1 MLLPR
6 IAKPQK
12 IEENGKEDKEQQKIP
27 ELIRV
32 ESRILRHNLVDGE
45 IPRLIPDLDLH
56 PLLGRAKPKGCLCRF
71 LPSRKRNPCCHSAA
85 LSCCGIRVHLLRQN
99 HHRLI
104 PILRCLIGNRDRI
117 GSSGKGM
124 PHGLHH
130 RALLP
135 FRALLCNPEGTV
147 RVGDRH
153 SVLPALRRQ
162 DTGIP
167 VVALGITVR
176 IGCIGY
182 IVDSAAVPDGLLA
195 LPVLL
200 HPVAADQAHNKDE
213 QQKPCCHPDFSSLF
227 LRFFSHLIFSLF
239 SASAPDSGSCADGMI
254 IPRML

>member
-12 IEENGKEDKEQQKIP
+12 IEENGKEDKEQQEIP

-32 ESRILRHNLVDGE
+32 KPRILRHNFLDGE
-45 IPRLIPDLDLH
+45 VPRLIPDLDVH
-56 PLLGRAKPKGCLCRF
+56 PLLCRAKPEGDLCRF
-71 LPSRKRNPCCHSAA
+71 LPRWKCDPCCHSAA
-85 LSCCGIRVHLLRQN
+85 LPCYGIRVHLLRQN

-104 PILRCLIGNRDRI
+104 PILGCLIGDRDRI
-117 GSSGKGM
+117 GSSGEGM

-153 SVLPALRRQ
+153 PVLPALRRQ

-176 IGCIGY
+176 ILRIGDM
-182 IVDSAAVPDGLLA
+182 VDTAAVPDGLLV
-195 LPVLL
+195 LPVLF
-200 HPVAADQAHNKDE
+200 HPAAADKTHDKDE

-239 SASAPDSGSCADGMI
+239 YASVPGSGSCTDGMI
-254 IPRML
+254 FSRML